1 MSDATT
7 DPIVASRAHLY
18 RLLSAVL
25 ADPPDAAAVAE
36 LADGGLV
43 EEVDPPDPASE
54 RALGAIA
61 NWAEGVEDH
70 EREAERL
77 TREHTRL
84 FVGPKPALQIHESYY
99 AEDYLGEPLA
109 AVKGSY
115 GALGIAPGEELR
127 EEADHAAVE
136 LAALAVLFERG
147 DREDVRFFLAE
158 HGWWFERLATDV
170 REAASGPF
178 YAAVADALDALVRD
192 DLERFDAG
200 AGS

>member
-7 DPIVASRAHLY
+7 DPTVASRAYLY

-25 ADPPDAAAVAE
+25 ADPPDSSAVAE
-36 LADGGLV
+36 LVDGGLV
-43 EEVDPPDPASE
+43 DDADPPDPAGE
-54 RALGAIA
+54 RALGALA
-61 NWAEGVEDH
+61 DWAETVEDP
-70 EREAERL
+70 ELEAERL
-77 TREHTRL
+77 AREHTRL
-84 FVGPKPALQIHESYY
+84 FVGPRPALQLHESYY

-158 HGWWFERLATDV
+158 HGWWFETLAADV

-178 YAAVADALDALVRD
+178 YTAVADALGALVRSD
-192 DLERFDAG
+192 FERFDVEG
-200 AGS
+200 DS